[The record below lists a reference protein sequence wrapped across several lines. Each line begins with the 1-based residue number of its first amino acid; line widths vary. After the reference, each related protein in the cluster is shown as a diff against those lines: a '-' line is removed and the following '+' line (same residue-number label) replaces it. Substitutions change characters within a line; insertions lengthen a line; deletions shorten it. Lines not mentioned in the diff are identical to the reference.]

1 MQKARRSTLFR
12 GLLRF
17 VYLRLI
23 IPLKRSSHP
32 PEYTARGIA
41 VAVFWAF
48 TPLIPIQTYL
58 LGLTWL
64 IARRFPQTEF
74 NLLVGLAWI
83 WITNAFTMIPVY
95 FMFYVTGKFLLGH
108 WDGTVGYTTFAEQ
121 WRIIIEH
128 SDGFF
133 ETSKAIS
140 QLLLRQQGIFL
151 AIGSLP
157 YAFGF
162 GWLAYVWSR
171 RFLRKSS
178 RHTHLHTAN

>member
-1 MQKARRSTLFR
+1 MQKARRLPPFR
-12 GLLRF
+12 RLLRL

-23 IPLKRSSHP
+23 IPLKRSSRP
-32 PEYTARGIA
+32 PEYTARAIA

-83 WITNAFTMIPVY
+83 WITNAFTMIPIY
-95 FMFYVTGKFLLGH
+95 FVFYVTGQILLGQ
-108 WDGTVGYTTFAEQ
+108 WDGAVGYTTFAEQ
-121 WRIIIEH
+121 WRIIINH

-133 ETSKAIS
+133 EISKAIT
-140 QLLLRQQGIFL
+140 QLLLHQQGIFL
-151 AIGSLP
+151 AFGSLP

-162 GWLAYVWSR
+162 SWLAYVWSR
-171 RFLRKSS
+171 RFLSKSS
-178 RHTHLHTAN
+178 RHAHLRVAD